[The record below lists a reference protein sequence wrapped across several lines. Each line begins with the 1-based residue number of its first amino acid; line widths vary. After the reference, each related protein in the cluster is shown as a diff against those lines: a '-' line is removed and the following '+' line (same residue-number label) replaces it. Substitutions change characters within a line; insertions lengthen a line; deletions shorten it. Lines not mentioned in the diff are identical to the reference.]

1 MEQQF
6 LNEVLK
12 DTFTLES
19 FKKRVSILKLILEK
33 KIFKSKDESEN
44 QQLPETGKSSLK
56 RDGEW
61 AKNFDEKIL
70 GQVNADNFQELF
82 KVINQFI
89 SDTTP
94 LTIYFV
100 FTADEDQVKEIGEWL
115 RKSLNKPNL
124 IFDVKVDPGL
134 IGGCA
139 IAYKGVYKDY
149 SLKAKISQNKE
160 KLMEEFRKYLKN

>member
-6 LNEVLK
+6 LNEILK

-19 FKKRVSILKLILEK
+19 FKKRARVLKLILEK
-33 KIFKSKDESEN
+33 KIFKSEDQSEDG
-44 QQLPETGKSSLK
+44 QLPETGKISLN
-56 RDGEW
+56 EEEQW
-61 AKNFDEKIL
+61 ASNFDEKIL
-70 GQVNADNFQELF
+70 GQVNADNFRELF
-82 KVINQFI
+82 KVTDQFI
-89 SDTTP
+89 SDTTS

-100 FTADEDQVKEIGEWL
+100 FTADETQIKEIGEWL
-115 RKSLNKPNL
+115 RRSLNNPNL
-124 IFDVKVDPGL
+124 IFDVKVDAGL